1 MAKKST
7 TGKPLSELRIVGGKH
22 RSRKLRVVDVEGLRP
37 TGDRMR
43 EVVFNWLMPWINGA
57 RVLDLFAGSGALGIE
72 AVSRG
77 AQTAVFVEKDAA
89 AFAVLKENAQIL
101 DGTEYK
107 LERLGAADYLTQ
119 QSVSAIDIVFVD
131 PPFAQSLWGEVLS
144 VLSKELPEHAIV
156 YLEAPSNHAF
166 DSLHGFEWIKHKR
179 QGQVQFGLLQK
190 LSHQ

>member
-1 MAKKST
+1 MAKKAT

-22 RSRKLRVVDVEGLRP
+22 RSRKLKVVDVEGLRP

-89 AFAVLKENAQIL
+89 AFAVLKENTQIL
-101 DGTEYK
+101 DAAEYE
-107 LERLGAADYLTQ
+107 LARLDAADYLLQ
-119 QSVSAIDIVFVD
+119 RSVSAIDIVFVD
-131 PPFAQSLWGEVLS
+131 PPFAQSLWSDVLS
-144 VLSKELPEHAIV
+144 VLSSALPEHAIV
-156 YLEAPSNHAF
+156 YLEAPSNHSF